1 MWTVAP
7 SDLVGLLRLTILL
20 LCMGGAAAMDHWTR
34 RVPNDWWIRWGV
46 AIVFL
51 LCIEMML
58 LEADISLIL
67 LALGIVA
74 WASISVIGTP
84 SLRDMKNG
92 SYLDWAVFSWYVL
105 GIVGLGC
112 SIILHAENALWIM
125 GLHSNPPLF
134 QIKDGSDLQL
144 ALVHANILLDLIG
157 LSICIGF
164 IELAWRMRLLH
175 GGADAKALMIVAIAL
190 PWWSGIGVI
199 GMSSM
204 IPPMISVLV
213 WSAASFLLLPIRT
226 IVTNISNGVTSPITM
241 IWHSEKWPLDNILG
255 KHVWI
260 LSEVIDGTNGERKI
274 SVRMRPKRTKENSET
289 IAAKIKEL
297 NQLGQTEAWIT
308 KKHPFLVYVLPS
320 IPLTV
325 IFGDPIVWILA
336 ILGF

>member
-58 LEADISLIL
+58 MEADISLIL

-84 SLRDMKNG
+84 SLNDMKNG

-105 GIVGLGC
+105 GLVGLGG
-112 SIILHAENALWIM
+112 SVILHAENALWIM

-134 QIKDGSDLQL
+134 QIIDGTSLDL
-144 ALVHANILLDLIG
+144 ATKHARILLDLIG
-157 LSICIGF
+157 LAICIGF
-164 IELAWRMRLLH
+164 VELAWRMRLLH

-190 PWWSGIGVI
+190 PWWSEIGVI
-199 GMSSM
+199 GMSSV

-213 WSAASFLLLPIRT
+213 WSAAGFLVLPIRT
-226 IVTNISNGVTSPITM
+226 IITNISKGVTSPIRM

-260 LSEVIDGTNGERKI
+260 LSEVIDGTDGERKI
-274 SVRMRPKRTKENSET
+274 SLRMRPKRSKENSET
-289 IAAKIKEL
+289 IATKIEEL
-297 NQLGQTEAWIT
+297 YQLGETEAWIT
-308 KKHPFLVYVLPS
+308 KKHPFLIYILPS
-320 IPLTV
+320 IPFAV
-325 IFGDPIVWILA
+325 IFGDPIVWILSFMG
-336 ILGF
+336 L

>member
-1 MWTVAP
+1 
-7 SDLVGLLRLTILL
+7 
-20 LCMGGAAAMDHWTR
+20 
-34 RVPNDWWIRWGV
+34 
-46 AIVFL
+46 
-51 LCIEMML
+51 MML
-58 LEADISLIL
+58 LEADLPLIL

-112 SIILHAENALWIM
+112 SIILHAENALWIV